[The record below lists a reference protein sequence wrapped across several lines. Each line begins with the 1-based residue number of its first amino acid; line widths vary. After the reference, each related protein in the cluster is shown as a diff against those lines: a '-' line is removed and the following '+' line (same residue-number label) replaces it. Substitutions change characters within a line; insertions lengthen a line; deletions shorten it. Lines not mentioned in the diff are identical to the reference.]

1 MCPRRPCPI
10 MACQEAKEE
19 LPSVPASVQ
28 TVYCVL
34 LEGDRMTMKDLQ
46 GASGLARRT
55 VYGAVR
61 RLRELGM
68 VQEAPNLHDTRQSW
82 IRLLA

>member
-1 MCPRRPCPI
+1 
-10 MACQEAKEE
+10 MACEEANS
-19 LPSVPASVQ
+19 LPPVPDSVR

-34 LEGDRMTMKDLQ
+34 RGQERMTMKELQ

-61 RLRELGM
+61 RLRELGIIR
-68 VQEAPNLHDTRQSW
+68 EAPNLHDTRQSW
-82 IRLLA
+82 IALAA